1 MTSTAR
7 NHHVLPQAYL
17 GFFTDTGSK
26 NGKFYVVETSSG
38 KCFRTSPKNV
48 AVQRDFNRL
57 DVEGQ
62 SLDVLEQSLSS
73 FEARAVEACL
83 NIISSKSFPNDEDY
97 NSLINLIGLIAVRN
111 PQKRESFNRS
121 REMLYSQMGDI
132 LVSDKNIF
140 EFHLRRV
147 QESGYVPKTN
157 VSYEEMKEF
166 FEERRYKIQ
175 FPPGENS
182 EIEFSVLDHLIP
194 ILGQRFWSLLLAPDS
209 GPDFICSDHPVA
221 LTFKDA
227 QREGPIGYGL
237 KNTEIFFPISPK
249 MGFYGVYEEPL
260 RAIVNL
266 KPSQIAKMNRK
277 VVESAERQ
285 VFSLQDTFLIWWE
298 GDTREVKCSAKI
310 DSPP

>member
-17 GFFTDTGSK
+17 GFFTDTGTK

-48 AVQRDFNRL
+48 AVQRDFNRV
-57 DVEGQ
+57 DAEGQ
-62 SLDVLEQSLSS
+62 SLDALEKFLSS
-73 FEARAVEACL
+73 FEGRAISACR
-83 NIISSKSFPNDEDY
+83 NIISSKNFPNDEDC
-97 NSLINLIGLIAVRN
+97 NSLIILIGLIAVRN
-111 PQKRESFNRS
+111 PKKRESFNKS
-121 REMLYSQMGDI
+121 REMLYNQIGDI

-140 EFHLRRV
+140 EFHLKRSH
-147 QESGYVPKTN
+147 ESGNVSETN
-157 VSYEEMKEF
+157 VSFEDMKRF

-182 EIEFSVLDHLIP
+182 EIEFSVLDHLLR
-194 ILGQRFWSLLLAPDS
+194 ILGQRFWSLLLAPDP

-227 QREGPIGYGL
+227 KREGPIGYGL
-237 KNTEIFFPISPK
+237 NNTEIFFPISPK
-249 MGFYGVYEEPL
+249 IGFYGVYEEPL
-260 RAIVNL
+260 REIVTL
-266 KPSQIAKMNRK
+266 KSSQVAKMNRK
-277 VVESAERQ
+277 VVESAKRQ
-285 VFSLQDTFLIWWE
+285 VFSLKNTFLIWWE
-298 GDTREVKCSAKI
+298 GDTREVNCSPKI